1 MSVSLI
7 LILCLVVFLIWNM
20 PVGIAI
26 GLATLFALC
35 GGESISLSSVPQ
47 AMVNACD
54 SFPIL
59 AVPMFI
65 LAGDLMGAGGVSR
78 RILNVCNVFFGR
90 ITGGIAIV
98 TVLVCMFFAA
108 VSGSGPATVAA
119 VGSMVIPTML
129 ELGYSRAFA
138 LALVAT
144 AGTIGVIIPP
154 SIPMVLYGVST
165 GASVISLFMGGIIP
179 GLLIGGALIAYAYV
193 FSKIHGYTGN
203 TDPFSWKEAWKATWD
218 AKWALINPII
228 ILGGIYCGIF
238 TPTEAAAVA
247 VLYAFVCGFFIHR
260 ELSVRKLYET
270 IATSCCTTGAIL
282 VILSTASA
290 FSKVLTVEQIPE
302 LITEAIID
310 VTDNKILLLLI
321 INILLLIVG
330 CFMDQTPAILIL
342 APILLPVAQSIGV
355 DPVHFG
361 IIMVCNLAIGFI
373 TPPLGMALFV
383 AARVSNSKLEVVLKG
398 IIPFLFVMIG
408 CLMFVTYI
416 PQISMFLPNLL
427 K

>member
-1 MSVSLI
+1 MASIVLLTSLVAFLI
-7 LILCLVVFLIWNM
+7 LNV

-26 GLATLFALC
+26 GLSTLSALLTD
-35 GGESISLSSVPQ
+35 GALSLTSIPQ
-47 AMVNACD
+47 AMVIACD

-59 AVPMFI
+59 AVPLFI

-78 RILNVCNVFFGR
+78 RILNVCNIFFGR
-90 ITGGIAIV
+90 ITGGVAIV

-119 VGSMVIPTML
+119 VGSMVIPTMI
-129 ELGYSRAFA
+129 ELGYKRSFA

-165 GASVISLFMGGIIP
+165 GASVTQLFMGGIIP
-179 GLLIGGALIAYAYV
+179 GFLIGAALIAYSYIYC
-193 FSKIHGYTGN
+193 KIN
-203 TDPFSWKEAWKATWD
+203 KFKVQTDPFVWSKAIAAIWE

-228 ILGGIYCGIF
+228 ILGGIYAGIF

-247 VLYAFVCGFFIHR
+247 AIYAFVCGSFIHK
-260 ELSVRKLYET
+260 ELDFKKLVT
-270 IATSCCTTGAIL
+270 SIATSCCTTGAVM
-282 VILSTASA
+282 VILACATA
-290 FSKVLTVEQIPE
+290 FSKVLTIEQIPV
-302 LITEAIID
+302 LVTQGLMDITS
-310 VTDNKILLLLI
+310 NKILLLILI
-321 INILLLIVG
+321 NVLLLIIG
-330 CFMDQTPAILIL
+330 CVMDQTPAILIL
-342 APILLPVAQSIGV
+342 SPILLPIAKSIGL

-361 IIMVCNLAIGFI
+361 IIMVANLAIGFI

-398 IIPFLFVMIG
+398 ILPFIAVMIG
-408 CLMFVTYI
+408 CLFLITFI
-416 PQISMFLPNLL
+416 PQISMFLPSLL